1 LQEQPLERSLS
12 AREVKALAHPLR
24 LRMLEV
30 LRTGSATATM
40 LARELGE
47 STGATSYHLR
57 ALEKAGFIE
66 DDRERGS
73 GRERWWKRTPPLFV
87 VESDPADDAEYAA
100 ALSQIRSILV
110 QRDEEALAQYFATV
124 AGQPE
129 DWQSASF
136 LGGWTVH
143 ATPDEMR
150 ALQRLVLTEMDKLRR
165 RPEDRPPDARAVY
178 ITFRS
183 LVQPPRA

>member
-1 LQEQPLERSLS
+1 
-12 AREVKALAHPLR
+12 
-24 LRMLEV
+24 MLEV

-57 ALEKAGFIE
+57 ELEKGGFVE
-66 DDRERGS
+66 DDRERGN
-73 GRERWWKRTPPLFV
+73 GRERWWKRTTPLFV
-87 VESDPADDAEYAA
+87 VDSDPADDAEYAA
-100 ALSQIRSILV
+100 ALSQIRAILV
-110 QRDEEALAQYFATV
+110 RRDEEALAQYFATV

-143 ATPDEMR
+143 ATPEEMR
-150 ALQRLVLTEMDKLRR
+150 AFQRLVLTEMDKLRR

-183 LVQPPRA
+183 LVQPPRE